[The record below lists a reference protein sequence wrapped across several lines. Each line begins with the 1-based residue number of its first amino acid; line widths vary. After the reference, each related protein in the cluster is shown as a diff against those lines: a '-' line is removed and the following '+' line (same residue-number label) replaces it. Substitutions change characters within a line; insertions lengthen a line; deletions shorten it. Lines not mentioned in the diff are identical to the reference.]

1 MPVRIAAAVLEGA
14 LIVDK
19 QVIEI
24 PVISDANRRLGSPVS
39 MLVRAGGMLYSC
51 GMPPIDIATGDL
63 VEGDIRTQTRAVL
76 QALQACLE
84 AAGSSMDK
92 VVKTTV
98 YVTDPGFTDA
108 VNEVYREFFTANYP
122 ARGFAAVTPWPFK
135 FDIEIEC
142 IAVA

>member
-1 MPVRIAAAVLEGA
+1 M
-14 LIVDK
+14 DK

-24 PVISDANRRLGSPVS
+24 PVISDVNRRLGSPVS

-51 GMPPIDIATGDL
+51 GIPPIDVTTGDL

-76 QALQACLE
+76 EALKVCLE
-84 AAGSSMDK
+84 TAGSSMDK

-98 YVTDPGFTDA
+98 YITDPTFTDA
-108 VNEVYREFFTANYP
+108 VNEVYREFFRTNHP
-122 ARGFAAVTPWPFK
+122 ARGFVAVTPWPYK